1 MKQVS
6 LAELQN
12 GAVVELFDDQLRK
25 VLDNIADINT
35 KPDQVRKI
43 KIELAIKPDKTRKV
57 AETRLSCNATLASIK
72 PCESFMFF
80 EKESGTGKITA
91 FEDQPGPELPGINE
105 LAEKA
110 GKDGLHL
117 VSPASAVAAR

>member
-35 KPDQVRKI
+35 KPDSVRKI
-43 KIELAIKPDKTRKV
+43 KIELKPDKTRKV

-105 LAEKA
+105 LADKA

-117 VSPASAVAAR
+117 VPPASAVAAR

>member
-57 AETRLSCNATLASIK
+57 AETKLSVSASLANIK
-72 PCESFMFF
+72 PQESFMFF
-80 EKESGTGKITA
+80 QKESGTGKISA

-105 LAEKA
+105 LAVSA
-110 GKDGLHL
+110 GREGLHI
-117 VSPASAVAAR
+117 VTAPEAAAK

>member
-35 KPDQVRKI
+35 KPDSVRKI

-57 AETRLSCNATLASIK
+57 AETKLSVSASLANIK
-72 PCESFMFF
+72 PWESFMFF
-80 EKESGTGKITA
+80 EKESGTGKISA

-105 LAEKA
+105 LAETA
-110 GKDGLHL
+110 GREGLHI
-117 VSPASAVAAR
+117 VTPPQAAAK